1 MIVDLRIEGDS
12 WEIVKTVERE
22 NADFIR
28 LPALM
33 TTTRPSQKEA
43 ICSFTRAIGVLTKS
57 TIRNKV
63 RSFWEEQE

>member
-1 MIVDLRIEGDS
+1 MVVDSRAEGDS
-12 WEIVKTVERE
+12 LEIVKTVERE

-28 LPALM
+28 LSALM
-33 TTTRPSQKEA
+33 PITMPGQKET

-57 TIRNKV
+57 TIRNKA

>member
-1 MIVDLRIEGDS
+1 MVVDLRAKGDS
-12 WEIVKTVERE
+12 LELVKTVERE

-28 LPALM
+28 PQALM
-33 TTTRPSQKEA
+33 TPTMPSQKET

-57 TIRNKV
+57 AIKNKI